1 VPGEARRL
9 NPEEPICIESQGQ
22 RLIGVL
28 HRPQSPRG
36 VSRGVVIVVG
46 GPQYRVGSHRQF
58 VLLARSLAASGTPV
72 LRFDLAGMGDSN
84 GEFAGFERCAT
95 DIRAAIDALQQAER
109 NVREVCL
116 WGLCDGA
123 SAALMYV
130 PQDPRVSHLVLVNP
144 WVRTSAGQAQAYL
157 DGYYGRKLR
166 SRGFWRRMAGDPSA
180 ILKAMEGF
188 LSNLLL
194 ARGTPEPEV
203 YTNGDDEHFLGRMLV
218 GASAFKG
225 RVLLLLSG
233 RDMVA
238 TEFELLLERSDEWRA
253 ALGPLRVVTRKL
265 PEATHTFSR
274 RVWRDWAAA
283 ATADFIA

>member
-1 VPGEARRL
+1 L

-84 GEFAGFERCAT
+84 GEFAGFERCAA

>member
-1 VPGEARRL
+1 M
-9 NPEEPICIESQGQ
+9 NPEEPVCIESQGE

-28 HRPQSPRG
+28 HRPQAPSG
-36 VSRGVVIVVG
+36 ASRGMVIVVG

-58 VLLARSLAASGTPV
+58 VLLARALAARGTPV
-72 LRFDLAGMGDSN
+72 LRFDLAGMGDSD
-84 GEFAGFERCAT
+84 GEFAGFERSAA
-95 DIRAAIDALQQAER
+95 DIRAAIDALQRGER
-109 NVREVCL
+109 GVREVCL

-123 SAALMYV
+123 SAALMYA
-130 PQDPRVSHLVLVNP
+130 PQDPRVSHLVLANP

-166 SRGFWRRMAGDPSA
+166 SRGFWRRMAGDPWA
-180 ILKAMEGF
+180 ILKAAGGF
-188 LSNLLL
+188 ISNLRL
-194 ARGTPEPEV
+194 ARRTPEPEADS
-203 YTNGDDEHFLGRMLV
+203 NGDDEHFLGRMLA

-238 TEFELLLERSDEWRA
+238 TEFELLLERSVEWRV
-253 ALGPLRVVTRKL
+253 ALGPPRVVTRKL